1 MVGSEGIKI
10 FQLRGKR
17 GKEKKSRS
25 NFQNNLIMKFTKE
38 EGELIQFRKT
48 TMVLKTPS
56 EENNAGY
63 LQLLMTHPP
72 YIGPGL
78 HIHPS
83 GPETFLVVEGTY
95 TFTLGENIIETTKGD
110 FVFIPQN
117 IPHKYNAGEHGGQLL
132 VTTPEAVVNYFK
144 TISSKLLNGEEVSAE
159 FEYECAKANGQ
170 IFVDSEG
177 GFGHK

>member
-1 MVGSEGIKI
+1 
-10 FQLRGKR
+10 
-17 GKEKKSRS
+17 
-25 NFQNNLIMKFTKE
+25 MKLTKE
-38 EGELIQFRKT
+38 EGDIIQFRKT
-48 TMVLKTPS
+48 KMVLKTPAG
-56 EENNAGY
+56 ENNAGY

-95 TFTLGENIIETTKGD
+95 TFTLEEKIIETAKGD

-117 IPHKYNAGEHGGQLL
+117 IPHKYNAGENGGQLL

-144 TISSKLLNGEEVSAE
+144 TISSKLLNGEEVTNK

-170 IFVDSEG
+170 TFVDIEG

>member
-1 MVGSEGIKI
+1 
-10 FQLRGKR
+10 
-17 GKEKKSRS
+17 
-25 NFQNNLIMKFTKE
+25 MKYAAT
-38 EGELIQFRKT
+38 EGEVIQFRKT
-48 TMVLKTPS
+48 KMILKTPAN
-56 EENNAGY
+56 ENNGGY

-72 YIGPGL
+72 HIGPSL
-78 HIHPS
+78 HIHPN
-83 GPETFLVVEGTY
+83 GPETFLVVEGSY
-95 TFTLGENIIETTKGD
+95 TFILGENIIETTKGD

-132 VTTPEAVVNYFK
+132 VTTPESVVNYFK
-144 TISSKLLNGEEVSAE
+144 TISSKLLNGEDVSTE

>member
-1 MVGSEGIKI
+1 MKYTADEG
-10 FQLRGKR
+10 QV
-17 GKEKKSRS
+17 
-25 NFQNNLIMKFTKE
+25 
-38 EGELIQFRKT
+38 IQFRKT
-48 TMVLKTPS
+48 KMILKTP
-56 EENNAGY
+56 EGENNAGY

-72 YIGPGL
+72 HIGPGL
-78 HIHPS
+78 HIHPT

-95 TFTLGENIIETTKGD
+95 TFTLGEKIIETAKGD

-144 TISSKLLNGEEVSAE
+144 IVSTKLLNGEEVTSA
-159 FEYECAKANGQ
+159 FEYECAKENGQ

>member
-1 MVGSEGIKI
+1 
-10 FQLRGKR
+10 
-17 GKEKKSRS
+17 
-25 NFQNNLIMKFTKE
+25 MKYTATD
-38 EGELIQFRKT
+38 GEVIQFRKT
-48 TMVLKTPS
+48 TMVLKTPYG
-56 EENNAGY
+56 ENNGGY

-72 YIGPGL
+72 HIGPGL
-78 HIHPS
+78 HIHPT
-83 GPETFLVVEGTY
+83 GPETFLVVEGSY
-95 TFTLGENIIETTKGD
+95 TFTLGENEIKTTKGD

-117 IPHKYNAGEHGGQLL
+117 IPHKYNADENGGQLF

-144 TISSKLLNGEEVSAE
+144 TISSKLLNGEEVTNE

>member
-1 MVGSEGIKI
+1 MCGRKDISTNRQKREG
-10 FQLRGKR
+10 
-17 GKEKKSRS
+17 EKSRS

-38 EGELIQFRKT
+38 EGDIIQFRKT
-48 TMVLKTPS
+48 TMVLKTPAG
-56 EENNAGY
+56 EPNGGY

-72 YIGPGL
+72 HIGPGL
-78 HIHPS
+78 HIHPT
-83 GPETFLVVEGTY
+83 GPETFLVVEGSY
-95 TFTLGENIIETTKGD
+95 TFTLGEKIIETTKGD
-110 FVFIPQN
+110 FIFIPLN

-132 VTTPEAVVNYFK
+132 VTTPESVVNYFK
-144 TISSKLLNGEEVSAE
+144 TISSKLLNGEDVSTE

>member
-17 GKEKKSRS
+17 EKEKKSRS

-38 EGELIQFRKT
+38 EGDIIQFRKT
-48 TMVLKTPS
+48 TMVLKTPAG
-56 EENNAGY
+56 EHNGGY

-72 YIGPGL
+72 HIGPGL
-78 HIHPS
+78 HIHPT
-83 GPETFLVVEGTY
+83 GPETFLVVEGSY
-95 TFTLGENIIETTKGD
+95 TFTLGEKIIKTTKGD

-159 FEYECAKANGQ
+159 FEYECAKVNGQ

>member
-1 MVGSEGIKI
+1 
-10 FQLRGKR
+10 
-17 GKEKKSRS
+17 
-25 NFQNNLIMKFTKE
+25 MKYAKY

-48 TMVLKTPS
+48 KMILKTPLN
-56 EENNAGY
+56 ENNGGY

-72 YIGPGL
+72 HIGPGL
-78 HIHPS
+78 HIHPN
-83 GPETFLVVEGTY
+83 GPETFLVVDGSY
-95 TFTLGENIIETTKGD
+95 TFTLGENTIEAIKGD

-117 IPHKYNAGEHGGQLL
+117 IQHKYNACDNGGQLL

-144 TISSKLLNGEEVSAE
+144 IISSKLLNGEEVTAE

>member
-1 MVGSEGIKI
+1 
-10 FQLRGKR
+10 
-17 GKEKKSRS
+17 
-25 NFQNNLIMKFTKE
+25 MKYTAT
-38 EGELIQFRKT
+38 EGEVIQFRKT
-48 TMVLKTPS
+48 KMILKTPAG
-56 EENNAGY
+56 ENNAGY

-72 YIGPGL
+72 HIGPGL
-78 HIHPS
+78 HIHPT

-95 TFTLGENIIETTKGD
+95 TFTLGDKIIETIKGD

-117 IPHKYNAGEHGGQLL
+117 IPHKYNAGQNGGQLL

-144 TISSKLLNGEEVSAE
+144 IISAKLLNDEDVTNE